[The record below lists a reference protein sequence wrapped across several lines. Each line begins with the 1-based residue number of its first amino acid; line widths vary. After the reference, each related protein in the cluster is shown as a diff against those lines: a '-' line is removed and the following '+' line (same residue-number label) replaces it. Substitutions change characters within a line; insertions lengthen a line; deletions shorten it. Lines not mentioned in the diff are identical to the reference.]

1 MQNDSLKPQENF
13 PSALE
18 SFYSVPKISQ
28 PILHKEESLEITQ
41 EINQHQILE
50 EGSGKVSFAWFPH
63 PSIQFYFLSTKPDF
77 YVDMGDMILR
87 LTRIGVSVKAHIS
100 GIQNIGDGTSQIAG
114 QIQEPVCIGSDRE
127 LSYIEFHI
135 VNFHNFT
142 GVGPKSVFTQD
153 STSSWL
159 ERVEL
164 EAENWKITLNQL
176 VTTTNKIEQ
185 LSHQGGFSV
194 THVGKLEKLSS
205 ESFIGDE
212 AISFLRTFSHFLSF
226 ARGFR
231 IPIILLVGYDANK
244 EKVWEYWHTQKAD
257 SWQYVGSWFQTSEG
271 KILQE
276 ILPGFLAWWKDWRDS
291 AELILDTYL
300 ESNLKAGSAAA
311 PVIEKLSLQLSSLID
326 SEKSTVI
333 NSMALHRSLENSE
346 QTASD
351 IKSSII
357 LSQIAFELLS
367 WTYFVS
373 KGNIPVDQD
382 QTYSRRKFKCLST
395 HEKIRELLKKNKIS
409 LTVPPEEPPK
419 PTVRMGT
426 TDMSIFQEPVPEPL
440 EALAQLIVEKNSQ
453 VTEKTNEN
461 PNCSEENHQWDGCKA
476 LVKIRND
483 FAHVEKK
490 LQVSQAVLI
499 DTARLGL
506 WYQELVLLALCS
518 HKGKYFC
525 RIPKQC
531 QNGELSQ
538 VPWSLSDHIDNIE
551 TDPLQASE

>member
-1 MQNDSLKPQENF
+1 
-13 PSALE
+13 
-18 SFYSVPKISQ
+18 
-28 PILHKEESLEITQ
+28 
-41 EINQHQILE
+41 
-50 EGSGKVSFAWFPH
+50 
-63 PSIQFYFLSTKPDF
+63 
-77 YVDMGDMILR
+77 
-87 LTRIGVSVKAHIS
+87 
-100 GIQNIGDGTSQIAG
+100 
-114 QIQEPVCIGSDRE
+114 
-127 LSYIEFHI
+127 
-135 VNFHNFT
+135 
-142 GVGPKSVFTQD
+142 VFTQD
-153 STSSWL
+153 STSSLL

-185 LSHQGGFSV
+185 LNHQGGFSI
-194 THVGKLEKLSS
+194 THIGKLEQLSS
-205 ESFIGDE
+205 ESFIGDL
-212 AISFLRTFSHFLSF
+212 AISFLNTFSYFLSF
-226 ARGFR
+226 ARGFH

-271 KILQE
+271 KLLQE
-276 ILPGFLAWWKDWRDS
+276 IFPGFLAWWKDWRDS

-311 PVIEKLSLQLSSLID
+311 PVIEKLSLQLSSSID
-326 SEKSTVI
+326 SERSTVI
-333 NSMALHRSLENSE
+333 NSMNLHRSLENSE

-357 LSQIAFELLS
+357 LSQIAFELIS
-367 WTYFVS
+367 WTYFID
-373 KGNIPVDQD
+373 KKNIPVDQD
-382 QTYSRRKFKCLST
+382 RYYSKTKFKELSA
-395 HEKIRELLKKNKIS
+395 HQKIRELLKKFKIS
-409 LTVPPEEPPK
+409 LEVPPEESPK
-419 PTVRMGT
+419 PPVLIGKI
-426 TDMSIFQEPVPEPL
+426 DMRIFQNPVPTPL

-453 VTEKTNEN
+453 VTEKTNET
-461 PNCSEENHQWDGCKA
+461 PDCSEEDCQWDGSKA

-483 FAHVEKK
+483 FAHAEKK

-531 QNGELSQ
+531 QNGELNQ
-538 VPWSLSDHIDNIE
+538 VPWSFSDNIG